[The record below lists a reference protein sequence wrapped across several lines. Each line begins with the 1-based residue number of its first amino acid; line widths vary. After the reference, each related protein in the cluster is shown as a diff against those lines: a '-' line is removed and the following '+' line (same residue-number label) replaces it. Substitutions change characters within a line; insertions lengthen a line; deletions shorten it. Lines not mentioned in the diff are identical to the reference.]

1 MHKGGPDL
9 GQIGTACV
17 ENRILDDG
25 PQIGQLA
32 GSVFVGDVAPVDSVN
47 FEQAQHHRHRN
58 GPFVILQQVHIR
70 GADAKRAGHGPLGF
84 AAFRPETPQVGADE
98 CLLHG

>member
-1 MHKGGPDL
+1 MDKGGPDL
-9 GQIGTACV
+9 GQIGAACIEDRV
-17 ENRILDDG
+17 LDDG

-32 GSVFVGDVAPVDSVN
+32 GSVFFGDVAPVYPVD
-47 FEQAQHHRHRN
+47 FEQAQHHRHRD
-58 GPFVILQQVHIR
+58 GPLVILQQVHIR

-84 AAFRPETPQVGADE
+84 AAFRPQTAQMGADE